1 METREKKLYR
11 YSRAFKQKVV
21 NEIESGQLSIEGAR
35 KIYDIGGGSTI
46 NTWIKKQ
53 GKNHLLAKIV
63 RIQMRDEVD
72 QLKKLQKD
80 KAELESALA
89 KAHLKIISLESIIE
103 SAEKDLGID
112 LKKNTVSKPSKNQFR
127 EAKPEQ

>member
-21 NEIESGQLSIEGAR
+21 NEIECGQLSIEGAR

-46 NTWIKKQ
+46 NKWIKKQ

-63 RIQMRDEVD
+63 RIEMRDEVD

-112 LKKNTVSKPSKNQFR
+112 LKKNTVSKPSKNQLR
-127 EAKPEQ
+127 EGKPGQ

>member
-1 METREKKLYR
+1 MEAREKKLYR

-21 NEIESGQLSIEGAR
+21 NDIESGQLSIEEAR

-63 RIQMRDEVD
+63 RIEMRDEVD

-112 LKKNTVSKPSKNQFR
+112 LK
-127 EAKPEQ
+127 